1 MELAVMPGRP
11 ATTHDL
17 IRLREPIALTV
28 DASVP
33 AWVEPALLRAPW
45 VVVRR
50 GHVRDGMIP
59 VGVRGLARQQRFA
72 AVLAV
77 AEIADR
83 LSPEELTESRY
94 VIARRRKDEAPALAA
109 LARVAP
115 ILASRGHRWGPGGS
129 VGFEIATGVAT
140 ARWSSD
146 LDLIL
151 RQDHRL
157 GLDEAIDLRAVLAE
171 AAAPARVD
179 VLLETPRGGVSLA
192 DLAAMPA
199 RLLVRTPDGPRLSAD
214 PWMAAA
220 PVPSEGVS

>member
-1 MELAVMPGRP
+1 MERAVMPGRP
-11 ATTHDL
+11 APTHDL

-28 DASVP
+28 DAPVP
-33 AWVEPALLRAPW
+33 AWVEPALRRAPW

-50 GHVRDGMIP
+50 GHVREGMIP

-83 LSPEELTESRY
+83 LSPEELTASRY
-94 VIARRRKDEAPALAA
+94 VITRRRKDEVPALAA
-109 LARVAP
+109 LASVAP

-140 ARWSSD
+140 ATWSSD
-146 LDLIL
+146 LDLIV
-151 RQDHRL
+151 RQEHRI
-157 GLDEAIDLRAVLAE
+157 GLDEAIDLRAALAD

-192 DLAAMPA
+192 DLAAMPG
-199 RLLVRTPDGPRLSAD
+199 RLLVRAPNGPRLSAN
-214 PWMAAA
+214 PWMADAR
-220 PVPSEGVS
+220 VESEVAS

>member
-1 MELAVMPGRP
+1 MERAVMAGRP
-11 ATTHDL
+11 APTHDL
-17 IRLREPIALTV
+17 IRLREPISLTV

-33 AWVEPALLRAPW
+33 AWVERALRRTPW

-50 GHVRDGMIP
+50 GYVLDDMIP
-59 VGVRGLARQQRFA
+59 VGVRGLVRPERFA

-77 AEIADR
+77 AEIAER
-83 LSPEELTESRY
+83 LSPEELTDSRH
-94 VIARRRKDEAPALAA
+94 VIDRKRTDEAPALAA

-140 ARWSSD
+140 ATSSSD

-151 RQDHRL
+151 RHERRL
-157 GLDEAIDLRAVLAE
+157 GLDEAIDLCAVLAE
-171 AAAPARVD
+171 ATAPARVD

-192 DLAAMPA
+192 DLAALPA
-199 RLLVRTPDGPRLSAD
+199 WVLVRTPDGARLVAD
-214 PWMAAA
+214 PWMADAGA
-220 PVPSEGVS
+220 LWEGVS

>member
-1 MELAVMPGRP
+1 MELAVMTGGP

-17 IRLREPIALTV
+17 IRLRQLISLTT

-33 AWVEPALLRAPW
+33 AWVEPALLRTPW

-50 GHVRDGMIP
+50 GHVRGGMIP
-59 VGVRGLARQQRFA
+59 VGVRGLARSQRFA
-72 AVLAV
+72 AFVSV
-77 AEIADR
+77 DKIAGR
-83 LSPEELTESRY
+83 LSPEDLTVSSHDIEQK
-94 VIARRRKDEAPALAA
+94 RKEAAPALAA
-109 LARVAP
+109 LARVAS

-140 ARWSSD
+140 ATSSSD

-151 RQDHRL
+151 WRDQRL
-157 GLDEAIDLRAVLAE
+157 RPDEAIDLRAVLAE

-179 VLLETPRGGVSLA
+179 VLLETPLGGVSL
-192 DLAAMPA
+192 LEIAAMPA

-214 PWMAAA
+214 PWTASAGA
-220 PVPSEGVS
+220 LLETVS

>member
-1 MELAVMPGRP
+1 MELAVMPGSP
-11 ATTHDL
+11 VATHDL

-33 AWVEPALLRAPW
+33 TWVEPALLRAPW

-59 VGVRGLARQQRFA
+59 VGVRGPARQERFA

-77 AEIADR
+77 AQIADR
-83 LSPEELTESRY
+83 LSPEELTESRDK
-94 VIARRRKDEAPALAA
+94 IARRRKDEAPALAA

-115 ILASRGHRWGPGGS
+115 ILASKGHRWGLGGS

-140 ARWSSD
+140 ATSSSD
-146 LDLIL
+146 LDLIVW
-151 RQDHRL
+151 QDHRL
-157 GLDEAIDLRAVLAE
+157 GLDQAIDLRAVLAE

-179 VLLETPRGGVSLA
+179 VLLETPRGGVSLL
-192 DLAAMPA
+192 DIVAMPA

-214 PWMAAA
+214 PWMADARDL
-220 PVPSEGVS
+220 SEAMS

>member
-1 MELAVMPGRP
+1 MGRVLRSGRP
-11 ATTHDL
+11 APTHDL

-28 DASVP
+28 DAPVP
-33 AWVEPALLRAPW
+33 AWVEPALKRTPW
-45 VVVRR
+45 AVVRR
-50 GHVRDGMIP
+50 GHVHDGMIP
-59 VGVRGLARQQRFA
+59 VGVRGLARRERFA

-77 AEIADR
+77 GEIADR

-94 VIARRRKDEAPALAA
+94 VIARRRMDEAPALAA

-115 ILASRGHRWGPGGS
+115 ILASRDYRWGPGGS

-140 ARWSSD
+140 ATSSSD

-199 RLLVRTPDGPRLSAD
+199 RLLVRTPDGPRLTAD
-214 PWMAAA
+214 PWMSGAR
-220 PVPSEGVS
+220 VLSEGVS

>member
-1 MELAVMPGRP
+1 MELGVMPGRL
-11 ATTHDL
+11 ARAHDL
-17 IRLREPIALTV
+17 IRLRAPIALSA

-50 GHVRDGMIP
+50 GHSRDGMIP
-59 VGVRGLARQQRFA
+59 VGVRGLARQERFA
-72 AVLAV
+72 AAVAV
-77 AEIADR
+77 AEIADW
-83 LSPEELTESRY
+83 LSPEELTESHY
-94 VIARRRKDEAPALAA
+94 VIAQRRKDEAPALAA

-140 ARWSSD
+140 ATSSSD

-157 GLDEAIDLRAVLAE
+157 GLEEAIDLRAALSE

-179 VLLETPRGGVSLA
+179 VLLEMPRGGVALA
-192 DLAAMPA
+192 DFAAMPA
-199 RLLVRTPDGPRLSAD
+199 RLLLRTPDGPRLVAD
-214 PWMAAA
+214 PWAAGA
-220 PVPSEGVS
+220 RVLSEGVS